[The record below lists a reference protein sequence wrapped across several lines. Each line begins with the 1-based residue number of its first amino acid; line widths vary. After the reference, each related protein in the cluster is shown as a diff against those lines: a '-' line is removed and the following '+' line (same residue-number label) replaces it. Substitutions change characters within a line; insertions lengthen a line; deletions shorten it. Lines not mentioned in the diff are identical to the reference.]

1 MESGPKHYW
10 ANIANLVKVGYRSN
24 AFAPLVWFNSIV
36 DPTLLIVA
44 CILKGVLSYLL
55 VGVLCVI
62 VLFSLTM
69 YVALFIKNP
78 NLLQSERYRLEDKKL
93 DLIASKGSGIMI
105 NPVNITPQQYIEEIT
120 GGDHNE

>member
-36 DPTLLIVA
+36 DPSLLIVA
-44 CILKGVLSYLL
+44 CIIKGYLSYLL
-55 VGVLCVI
+55 VGVVCVI

-78 NLLQSERYRLEDKKL
+78 NLLQSENYRLEDKKL

-105 NPVNITPQQYIEEIT
+105 NPVNITPKQYIEEIT
-120 GGDHNE
+120 GGDQNE